1 MGYNVNCNTRFYKI
15 ISCYNGI
22 SYRIVA
28 DIKLDQ
34 NWYKFCV
41 DENPFITNTCI
52 VRYNSVSLVI
62 WLLRSA
68 CCRRPSRDCHV
79 RPVFGYRLPVW
90 VLIETSYSYPV
101 VSKHSQHDSIIRLKS
116 RQRQLILKRI
126 RDFSSTLQ
134 RIELK
139 NKVGISPSVLD
150 VNKMILL

>member
-79 RPVFGYRLPVW
+79 RPVFGYKLPVW
-90 VLIETSYSYPV
+90 VLIETSHPV